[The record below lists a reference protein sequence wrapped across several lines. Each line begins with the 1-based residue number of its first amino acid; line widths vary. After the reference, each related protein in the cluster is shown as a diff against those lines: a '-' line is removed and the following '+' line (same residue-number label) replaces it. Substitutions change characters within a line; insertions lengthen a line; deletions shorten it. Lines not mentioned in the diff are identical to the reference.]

1 MYFYNEM
8 NVYVYIM
15 YVSDLPG
22 IEGGVND
29 KEWCSHS
36 RNDILREETL
46 PKNDQIYVNIAL
58 YMQKKCRD
66 QRCFGMY
73 I

>member
-8 NVYVYIM
+8 NVYVYIV
-15 YVSDLPG
+15 YASDLPG

-29 KEWCSHS
+29 KERCSHS
-36 RNDILREETL
+36 RNDILREEALQKTT
-46 PKNDQIYVNIAL
+46 KEYVNIAL